1 MDTPLKNN
9 MEPENTSKRKRIN
22 IYTQATNFWVQNGSF
37 RGDFFVSSSNN
48 NQKLDPSESDF
59 PCFDVFL
66 PYHSHVPGSKVAILG
81 MVIPPFNRNPYNGY
95 INPYYWVDDHPLLY
109 GNDRSL
115 DPGTHWEAAGFRD
128 GTPSSHR
135 FYQGLRIHLSELLPP
150 LLPKSAVSDFFFR
163 RISAFG
169 IPPLLVRRRSSGKQ
183 NRGGKPT
190 RFLPG
195 TVKKIQKSAQK
206 ICKN

>member
-150 LLPKSAVSDFFFR
+150 LLPKSAVSDFFFGG
-163 RISAFG
+163 S
-169 IPPLLVRRRSSGKQ
+169 PLLEFH
-183 NRGGKPT
+183 
-190 RFLPG
+190 RFW
-195 TVKKIQKSAQK
+195 
-206 ICKN
+206 